1 MSDADAEIYIGIVD
15 GEMGAERPFKNF
27 SSLVRHNG
35 QRIVDGSPVNG
46 KRGLPKRLVLPLAT
60 VNIMNGAVTHEDTS
74 RMNANSILK

>member
-35 QRIVDGSPVNG
+35 QRIVGGANDG
-46 KRGLPKRLVLPLAT
+46 KKGLPKRLVLPLAT